1 MADYYQ
7 TLGVERT
14 ASADEIKRAFRRLA
28 SQHHPDKGGD
38 TAKFQE
44 IQQAYETLSNPQKRA
59 RYDNP
64 QPDFGA
70 FNNAGFDIHDI
81 FSSMFGRGFS
91 PGQGRQPRGHV
102 RMSLWINLHDV
113 ATGGKRT
120 VNLGT
125 SQGTN
130 TVEIEIP
137 LGINDGDN
145 VQYGGIGPGGADL
158 VVQYRVHPHQDW
170 DRHGLNLITER
181 KVSIWDL
188 MLGSSIT
195 INSITNNQ
203 LLAQIPPKCQPGTML
218 RLKGQGLRDRS
229 GNQGDVYVRVA
240 AYLPTDIAPEIID
253 AIKAHRK

>member
-14 ASADEIKRAFRRLA
+14 ASADEIKRAYRKLA
-28 SQHHPDKGGD
+28 SKHHPDKGGD
-38 TAKFQE
+38 NATFQD
-44 IQQAYETLSNPQKRA
+44 IQVAYDTLSDSGKRA

-64 QPDFGA
+64 QPDFGSGA
-70 FNNAGFDIHDI
+70 FDMHDI
-81 FSSMFGRGFS
+81 FSTMFGRGFQ
-91 PGQGRQPRGHV
+91 PGQARQARGHV
-102 RMSLWINLHDV
+102 RMSLWVNLQDV

-145 VQYGGIGPGGADL
+145 VQYSGLGPGGADL
-158 VVQYRVHPHQDW
+158 VVQYRVHPHQTW

-181 KVSIWDL
+181 KLSIWDL
-188 MLGSSIT
+188 ILGCSIT
-195 INSITNNQ
+195 IDSITNGQ
-203 LLAQIPPKCQPGTML
+203 LLAQIPAKCQPGTML
-218 RLKGQGLRDRS
+218 RLKGQGLRDRT

-240 AYLPTDIAPEIID
+240 AYLPTEIAPEIVE
-253 AIKAHRK
+253 AIQAHRK